1 MGFKSKILPLLTIGY
16 LIVILSPIALSQNKN
31 TNLKKIR
38 TCESL
43 TNEILPKK
51 QFLQKNL
58 DETKLISANILY
70 SLNSRTQLLDQKSKK
85 FILINKNAEKFNNDL
100 DYFLIERE
108 NLIFK
113 LEELQ
118 KIDCST
124 SKPQFLAKIKS
135 FNQLYKNNIRRNN
148 DLKRFLKLNLIDE
161 INQVSKGVV
170 NEN

>member
-16 LIVILSPIALSQNKN
+16 LLVILSPIVLGQTKN
-31 TNLKKIR
+31 TTLKKVR

-51 QFLQKNL
+51 QLIQKKL
-58 DETKLISANILY
+58 EESKLISSNVLA
-70 SLNSRTQLLDQKSKK
+70 SLKAQTSLLDKSNKK
-85 FILINKNAEKFNNDL
+85 VTLVNKNTDKYTNDL

-118 KIDCST
+118 KIDCLT
-124 SKPQFLAKIKS
+124 SKPQYLAKIKS
-135 FNQLYKNNIRRNN
+135 FNQLYKSNLKRNN
-148 DLKRFLKLNLIDE
+148 DLKRYLKLNIIDE
-161 INQVSKGVV
+161 INAISKGAKV
-170 NEN
+170 EN